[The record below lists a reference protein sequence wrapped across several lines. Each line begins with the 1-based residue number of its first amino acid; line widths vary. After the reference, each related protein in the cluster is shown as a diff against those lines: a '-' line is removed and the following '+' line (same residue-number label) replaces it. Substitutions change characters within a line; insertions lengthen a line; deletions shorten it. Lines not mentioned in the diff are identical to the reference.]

1 MVGKKAGFLT
11 DPLREYLT
19 LSRRER
25 EDTYNESQRGQFD
38 EGILELANL
47 ATEDLILIAEGYDK
61 DGVGKIFSQE
71 VIEKLVGTL
80 MERIGLENTEGDE
93 RYYEVFLRT
102 IEEKIHK
109 KYMERERFFK
119 LESTH
124 YPVMPRKPAY
134 RDVKAY
140 MRK

>member
-38 EGILELANL
+38 EGILEQANL
-47 ATEDLILIAEGYDK
+47 ALEDLILIAEGYDK

-102 IEEKIHK
+102 LEEKIHK

-124 YPVMPRKPAY
+124 YPLMPRKPAY

>member
-11 DPLREYLT
+11 EPRRDYLK

-25 EDTYNESQRGQFD
+25 ENTYTESQRDQFD
-38 EGILELANL
+38 EGILEQANL
-47 ATEDLILIAEGYDK
+47 ALEDLILIADGYDK
-61 DGVGKIFSQE
+61 DGVRKIFSQE
-71 VIEKLVGTL
+71 VVEKLVGTL
-80 MERIGLENTEGDE
+80 MERIGLENAEGDE

>member
-25 EDTYNESQRGQFD
+25 EDTYTESQREQFD

-47 ATEDLILIAEGYDK
+47 ALEDLILIVEGYDK
-61 DGVGKIFSQE
+61 AGVGKIFSPE

-93 RYYEVFLRT
+93 RYYEVFLST
-102 IEEKIHK
+102 IEEKIHQ

-124 YPVMPRKPAY
+124 YPLMPRKPAY

>member
-25 EDTYNESQRGQFD
+25 EDTYTESRREQFD

-47 ATEDLILIAEGYDK
+47 ALEDLILIVEGYDK
-61 DGVGKIFSQE
+61 DGVGKIFSPE

-93 RYYEVFLRT
+93 RYYEVFLST

-124 YPVMPRKPAY
+124 YPIMPRKPAY